1 MWDAA
6 RHLVDYCESE
16 AQQMGLLKR
25 GATVLELGAG
35 CGFVGMTLARNCPAL
50 GRCAVTEMEEG
61 GALEHLRYNV
71 NMNADVLD
79 GRVEVMACDWRD
91 FGVVGGGDDGGEY
104 DAKNSCGDKE
114 DGDLDDGSGGVSGR
128 GTVLDAHWDIVLGS
142 DLVYNEAGVEM
153 LPTVL
158 ARLVAA
164 GSAVYYCHTKHRYDM
179 MDADFVAALEARG
192 LVAEEVWKQGEQPP
206 PPSPPPFECLFNE
219 HRLVVWRITAGAS

>member
-1 MWDAA
+1 VWDAA

-35 CGFVGMTLARNCPAL
+35 CGFVGMIVALNCPAL

-91 FGVVGGGDDGGEY
+91 FGVVGDGDGDGDDH
-104 DAKNSCGDKE
+104 DH
-114 DGDLDDGSGGVSGR
+114 DDGSGGPGVSGR
-128 GTVLDAHWDIVLGS
+128 GTVLDAHWDVVLGS